1 MKKIIILFSGEGSN
15 MAQIIKHIHN
25 KHANIVCT
33 ITNNPCAG
41 GIAIAKA
48 ANIPVLI
55 CDNTLY
61 PNREEYDTALVQLIQ
76 EHTPDLVVLAGFMR
90 ILTPVFTRC
99 VASINLHPSL
109 LPAYKGARA
118 IQRSFEGDE
127 LLCGV
132 SVHWV
137 SDELDGGEI
146 ILQKSFMKNPK
157 DSLEEFTAKIRA
169 IEYEILPQAIVKILE
184 N

>member
-15 MAQIIKHIHN
+15 MAQIIKQIHN

-33 ITNNPCAG
+33 ITNNPTAG
-41 GIAIAKA
+41 GITISKA

-61 PNREEYDTALVQLIQ
+61 TNREEYDTALVQLIQ
-76 EHTPDLVVLAGFMR
+76 EHSPDLVVLAGFMR
-90 ILTPVFTRC
+90 ILTPVFTGTIR
-99 VASINLHPSL
+99 SINLHPSL

-118 IQRSFEGDE
+118 IQQSFGGNEPF
-127 LLCGV
+127 CGV
-132 SVHWV
+132 TVHWV
-137 SDELDGGEI
+137 SEELDGGEI